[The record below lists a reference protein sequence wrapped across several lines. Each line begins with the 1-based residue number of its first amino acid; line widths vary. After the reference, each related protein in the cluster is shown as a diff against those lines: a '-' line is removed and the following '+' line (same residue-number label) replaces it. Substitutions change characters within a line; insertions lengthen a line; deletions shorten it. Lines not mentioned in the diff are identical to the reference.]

1 MPGNS
6 DMNLLYVLDDFP
18 KLSETFILNEI
29 AELIRR
35 GINVEILAHRNPHEN
50 MINEDVL
57 NYNLFDKTKYFRL
70 PPPSELKF
78 RYIISPVFYDC
89 IFKTLKNHHTRATLK
104 HIVRLSYY
112 IPFYRNIDLIH
123 SHFAHRSAV
132 TGMQM
137 SRVLNKPFTFTA
149 HAFEI
154 FSQKS
159 YSKDRLKMLSDN
171 AEKIIT
177 PSVFNKY
184 YIIKETDCTPDKVEI
199 VRATI
204 DLEKFDNR
212 KRSYNEENKIKILA
226 IGRMIEKKGFE
237 YLIKAM
243 NIINKSKPEAFL
255 NIVGTGEL
263 ESSLIK
269 LTRELGLTKSV
280 NFLGAQ
286 PNERAIYELSSSD
299 IAVLPCVVAKDG
311 DMDVCPLT
319 LQEAMAMEVP
329 VVSTTVGSIPELIED
344 GKEGILVPERNE
356 SALAQAIMKLIDNP
370 SLRQEM
376 GKRGRE
382 KILREFNI
390 ETQVEK
396 LTHLWS
402 RITDNSSHINHSEK
416 TVI

>member
-6 DMNLLYVLDDFP
+6 FMNLLYVLDDFP

-57 NYNLFDKTKYFRL
+57 NYNLFDKTKYLRL

-78 RYIISPVFYDC
+78 RYILSPVFYDC
-89 IFKTLKNHHTRATLK
+89 ILKTLKIYHAGTTFK
-104 HIVRLSYY
+104 QIVRLSYY

-123 SHFAHRSAV
+123 SHFAHQSAV
-132 TGMQM
+132 TGMQV
-137 SRVLNKPFTFTA
+137 SRILNKPFTFTA

-154 FSQKS
+154 FSQQS
-159 YSKDRLKMLSDN
+159 YSKSRLKMLTDD
-171 AEKIIT
+171 AEMIIT
-177 PSVFNKY
+177 PSVFNRN
-184 YIIKETDCTPDKVEI
+184 YIINETDCAPDKIEI

-204 DLEKFDNR
+204 NPQKFENQER
-212 KRSYNEENKIKILA
+212 IYNEENKIKIVA
-226 IGRMIEKKGFE
+226 IGRMVEKKGFE

-243 NIINKSKPEAFL
+243 NIIIKSKPEAFL

-263 ESSLIK
+263 ENSLIK

-311 DMDVCPLT
+311 DIDVCPLT

-344 GKEGILVPERNE
+344 GKEGLLVPERNE
-356 SALAQAIMKLIDNP
+356 SALAQAIIRLIDNP
-370 SLRQEM
+370 SLRREM
-376 GKRGRE
+376 GKKGRE

-396 LTHLWS
+396 LTHIWS
-402 RITDNSSHINHSEK
+402 RITDNSPHINHSEK
-416 TVI
+416 AVI